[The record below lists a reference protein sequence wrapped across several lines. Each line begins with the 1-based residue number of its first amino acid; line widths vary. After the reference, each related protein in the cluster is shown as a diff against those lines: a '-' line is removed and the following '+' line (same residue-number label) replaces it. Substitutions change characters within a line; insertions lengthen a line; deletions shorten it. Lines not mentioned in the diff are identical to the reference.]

1 MTPLQ
6 ALTAVKKALNIEW
19 GSDTCENDLK
29 PEIDLLTS
37 LVTIYPLYQEAYEI
51 LKRNFGVQMPL
62 GDRLRLQELE
72 AKIESL

>member
-6 ALTAVKKALNIEW
+6 AFNQVV
-19 GSDTCENDLK
+19 
-29 PEIDLLTS
+29 TS
-37 LVTIYPLYQEAYEI
+37 QSPRNVFILFPLYKEAYEI